1 LEKLHILKEVKGSK
15 DMGSGSNI
23 KWAFNSATIM
33 NCPWEAE
40 LPLWQE
46 FGWNAAEIWYSK
58 LEPQLAKGVTF
69 AQLARQMSD
78 AGVTPIGMCAGVI
91 LTPSCEK
98 DDPEGNEHIDLRT
111 RLDAAAEMGASSLTV
126 ITGGLIGTD
135 LATEYKLLVPKLR
148 KVAEQAEERGLKLN
162 LEFLGQSEVNGT
174 MGTCIELVNAVD
186 HPAFGMLFD
195 FSHYY
200 VSASHI
206 EEMPLL
212 APGKLFMV
220 HVDDVKP
227 LPMEVVKNEERCFP
241 GEGRMDVVGMINH
254 LYNKIGYRDYY
265 SVELYDPEIWELDP
279 RFVMQRLQASLQ
291 MLEEKVELE
300 AYAETLVS

>member
-1 LEKLHILKEVKGSK
+1 MKSTINLR
-15 DMGSGSNI
+15 
-23 KWAFNSATIM
+23 WAFNSATIM

-40 LPLWQE
+40 LSLWQD

-69 AQLARQMSD
+69 DQLARQMSD

-98 DDPEGNEHIDLRT
+98 DDPEGNEQIDMLRL
-111 RLDAAAEMGASSLTV
+111 LDASAAMGASSLTV
-126 ITGGLIGTD
+126 ITGGLVGTD
-135 LATEYKLLVPKLR
+135 LATEYKLLVPKMR
-148 KVAEQAEERGLKLN
+148 RVAEQADERGLKLN
-162 LEFLGQSEVNGT
+162 LEFLGGDEINGT

-195 FSHYY
+195 FAHYY

-206 EEMPLL
+206 EEMTLL
-212 APGKLFMV
+212 SPGKLFMV

-227 LPMEVVKNEERCFP
+227 LPMEDVKNEERCFP

-265 SVELYDPEIWELDP
+265 SIELYDQEIWKLDP
-279 RFVMQRLQASLQ
+279 RDVMPRLETSLQ
-291 MLEEKVELE
+291 KLDAEIELNL
-300 AYAETLVS
+300 YAEALVS